1 MFVLRN
7 KLVSIFDVADSGGTL
22 REFCDLSRGI
32 GRKNLRENAEER
44 PFTRPYEN
52 LSSDV
57 TCGLI
62 GKF

>member
-1 MFVLRN
+1 MR
-7 KLVSIFDVADSGGTL
+7 KRLVSIFDRVSNGGAL
-22 REFCDLSRGI
+22 RKICDFAGGI
-32 GRKNLRENAEER
+32 GGKNLRENAEER
-44 PFTRPYEN
+44 PLTRPYEN